1 MILLKRDLNVLYDGV
16 LEGRRTFAN
25 VRKYIMMGTSSNFGN
40 MFSMAAASVF
50 LPFLPMLPTQ
60 ILLNNV
66 LYDLSEVAIP
76 LDHVDA
82 EEIRGPQAWD
92 MTFIRN
98 FMWIIGPVSSL
109 FDFLTFYVLLAVLK
123 ANEVLFQTGWFV
135 ESLATQVLVIFV
147 IRTRRNPLSSR
158 PHAALAATSLAVV
171 LVALILPFTAL
182 GHYFGFQAPPAEFL
196 VILAALVVAYL
207 GIVEAAKR
215 VFYRH
220 LVTKPK

>member
-1 MILLKRDLNVLYDGV
+1 
-16 LEGRRTFAN
+16 
-25 VRKYIMMGTSSNFGN
+25 
-40 MFSMAAASVF
+40 
-50 LPFLPMLPTQ
+50 
-60 ILLNNV
+60 
-66 LYDLSEVAIP
+66 
-76 LDHVDA
+76 
-82 EEIRGPQAWD
+82 
-92 MTFIRN
+92 
-98 FMWIIGPVSSL
+98 
-109 FDFLTFYVLLAVLK
+109 
-123 ANEVLFQTGWFV
+123 VLFQTGWFV